1 MQGTVQLFCIRG
13 GRLVRQT
20 RLGWPAER
28 RGLGPLIRAAFR
40 GEGPATMTPEAAAEA
55 TVVAGWLRQQ
65 QKRADTTV
73 IAVDPSQPAD
83 ALAAIRADLDRRAA
97 ASVP

>member
-28 RGLGPLIRAAFR
+28 RRLGPLIRAAFR
-40 GEGPATMTPEAAAEA
+40 GEEPATMTAEAAAEA

-73 IAVDPSQPAD
+73 ITVDPSQPSD
-83 ALAAIRADLDRRAA
+83 ALAAIRADLARRAA